1 MMIDR
6 QPNSRHTAFSFI
18 EVLTAVALSGML
30 LVAASTLLFSFAHVW
45 AQVETEPRF
54 DRHVS
59 GASNFLQYCFDHSAN
74 LSGNPAQPLVWKN
87 PPEGNQP
94 ALHFR
99 LEEPNP
105 FFVSTVRPLA
115 PVDGF
120 IRFHEDE
127 GLSIIWHHQ
136 PNLTNNRLEL
146 RRTPISPIVTN
157 LEFGFYNSE
166 NQNWEFKT
174 ASGDDRELYSQAPEV
189 VRLTFQQ
196 NRREQTR
203 ILHLTRAFSN
213 VTTY

>member
-1 MMIDR
+1 MTKR
-6 QPNSRHTAFSFI
+6 PSTHHQPGFSFI
-18 EVLTAVALSGML
+18 EVLTAVMLSAML
-30 LVAASTLLFSFAHVW
+30 LAAASSLLFSFIHVW

-59 GASNFLQYCFDHSAN
+59 NSSTFLQYCFDYSAN
-74 LSGNPAQPLVWKN
+74 LSGNPAQPLVWKT

-105 FFVSTVRPLA
+105 FFVSTVKPLA
-115 PVDGF
+115 NVDGY

-127 GLSIIWHHQ
+127 GLSIIWHHP

-146 RRTPISPIVTN
+146 RRTPVSPIVAN
-157 LEFGFYNSE
+157 VEYGFFNNE

-174 ASGDDRELYSQAPEV
+174 ASGEDREIYERTPEV
-189 VRLTFQQ
+189 VRLTYRQ
-196 NRREQTR
+196 NRREQSR
-203 ILHLTRAFSN
+203 LLYLTRTFSN